1 MRRFRLLFS
10 LVFALQ
16 AMASALDEGAQTEA
30 AQLLETQLQL
40 EAATRQAAMFKQ
52 QAERAVQARLDAE
65 VAHARTSADEQREN
79 LATAAAATR
88 PIELQLRQEKKKE
101 HALEEQLEQS
111 KAAQAR
117 MKQDAER
124 ALASANAAMS
134 KSETTVSQ
142 LAFVENAA
150 KEKAASWEKAA
161 RGALDMLRKDR
172 LDEARQWDRLR
183 HEREGQSQQRL
194 QQKSQQA
201 LLLETKADTAKPL
214 SPEMLLNGIDR
225 IEQVA
230 RVERDSYTAELLAQ
244 QNSLRAQMKKKDTK
258 EKNDFDAFRKTLDSM
273 DLDEPID
280 VSSLV

>member
-1 MRRFRLLFS
+1 MGRFRLLFS
-10 LVFALQ
+10 LVVALQ
-16 AMASALDEGAQTEA
+16 PMASALDEGTQTEA

-183 HEREGQSQQRL
+183 HE
-194 QQKSQQA
+194 
-201 LLLETKADTAKPL
+201 
-214 SPEMLLNGIDR
+214 
-225 IEQVA
+225 
-230 RVERDSYTAELLAQ
+230 
-244 QNSLRAQMKKKDTK
+244 
-258 EKNDFDAFRKTLDSM
+258 
-273 DLDEPID
+273 
-280 VSSLV
+280 